1 MFAVGATRYPTFGYK
16 VDNPRNFFF
25 LSSESNLHFFQ
36 NVGLGT
42 VIPGENR
49 TLIVLKTNLKR
60 KLVYK
65 RKTSL

>member
-1 MFAVGATRYPTFGYK
+1 MIAVGATRYPTFGYK
-16 VDNPRNFFF
+16 VDSPRNFSS
-25 LSSESNLHFFQ
+25 LSSESNLLFQ
-36 NVGLGT
+36 NASLGT

-49 TLIVLKTNLKR
+49 TLIVLKTNSKT